1 MSPYAV
7 SANSLAFIGPA
18 HAPTLTEFCYVRVL
32 HLEGDSATVCVVG
45 PDAGE
50 DGHELQLPVAAIDL
64 RVVDAAEAELWPGD
78 YVGQPVAFVQ
88 PSGPSTGQWAY
99 GVVIRYEMLAAGP
112 SLSVLVGQEDTTVR
126 LCEPLRIIKADPITY
141 ALQVGATVTDM
152 VLNAKEL
159 LVQ

>member
-1 MSPYAV
+1 S
-7 SANSLAFIGPA
+7 
-18 HAPTLTEFCYVRVL
+18 R
-32 HLEGDSATVCVVG
+32 
-45 PDAGE
+45 
-50 DGHELQLPVAAIDL
+50 

-88 PSGPSTGQWAY
+88 PSGPSIGQWAY

-112 SLSVLVGQEDTTVR
+112 SLSVLVGQEVTTVR

-141 ALQVGATVTDM
+141 ALQVGVTVTDM

-159 LVQ
+159 LVQQNAV